1 MVVLGSTQ
9 GTEYQEELGRLVG
22 LDLLADGAVLVA
34 DRLLEPMAPEF
45 LWLLLRGGHFEET
58 LVVATEDGNWTL
70 VASHYRGAAETQ
82 RFAADSSRWTGV
94 SYPWPSRP
102 PEAVSQLRHSAD
114 EARRRT
120 LAWRFRN
127 RLVAGPT
134 LASKE
139 DLEAAR
145 RAYEAAGLR
154 PAQRVATRRPSG
166 WQIDFA
172 GHGLRAT

>member
-1 MVVLGSTQ
+1 MRFVP
-9 GTEYQEELGRLVG
+9 G
-22 LDLLADGAVLVA
+22 LERSFVTDDGCSADVA
-34 DRLLEPMAPEF
+34 KLDGKWLLEKYHGFSKGAH
-45 LWLLLRGGHFEET
+45 RC
-58 LVVATEDGNWTL
+58 DGNWIL

-82 RFAADSSRWTGV
+82 RFAAQSSRWTGV

-145 RAYEAAGLR
+145 RAYEAVGLR

-172 GHGLRAT
+172 SHGLSAM